1 MDSGVGSVS
10 AIIDSVNRTDGGGIE
25 DAHAYVANEIM
36 QEGKHLSKL
45 NDYKTFTQVQK

>member
-10 AIIDSVNRTDGGGIE
+10 AIIDSVNRTDGGIE
-25 DAHAYVANEIM
+25 DAHTYVANEIM
-36 QEGKHLSKL
+36 QEGKHLSKI